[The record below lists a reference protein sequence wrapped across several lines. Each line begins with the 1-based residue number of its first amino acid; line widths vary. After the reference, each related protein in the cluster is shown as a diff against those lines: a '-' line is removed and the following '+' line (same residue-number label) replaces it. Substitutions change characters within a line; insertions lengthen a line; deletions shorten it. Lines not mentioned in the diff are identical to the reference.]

1 MEYIRWNNSGSFKN
15 YELKILIII
24 YLALNFVRFN
34 LNLEL

>member
-1 MEYIRWNNSGSFKN
+1 MEYIRWNNSGSSKN
-15 YELKILIII
+15 YKLKVLIII